1 MFRRMDDFLNA
12 YDSLR
17 EGTGKMMDIMTDEML
32 VRRVAEGHR
41 TLGGMAWH
49 ITTTIP
55 EMMKQ
60 VGLGLSSVD
69 AEAPPPGSAKEIAD
83 AYRKV
88 SAELAAALREKWS
101 DDTLEI
107 EDDLYGQKFARGKTL
122 AAVLSH
128 ETHHR
133 GQMTVLLRQAGAV
146 VPGLFG
152 PAKEE
157 WEGYGKEPPP
167 Y

>member
-1 MFRRMDDFLNA
+1 MFRRMDDFLKA
-12 YDSLR
+12 YESLR
-17 EGTGKMMDIMTDEML
+17 EGTAKMMDAMTDGML

-49 ITTTIP
+49 VTTSIP
-55 EMMKQ
+55 EMMKMT
-60 VGLGLSSVD
+60 GLGEASID
-69 AEAPPPGSAKEIAD
+69 PEAPPPGSAKEIAA

-88 SAELAAALREKWS
+88 SAELAAALREKWT
-101 DDTLEI
+101 DGDLEV
-107 EDDLYGQKFARGKTL
+107 EDDLYGQKFARGRTL
-122 AAVLSH
+122 AAILAH

-152 PAKEE
+152 PSKEE